1 MATVIKIDDELES
14 RVEDLA
20 RRQQR
25 STDWILRQA
34 LQQYVEREE
43 NRAAFQNDALKAW
56 QDYQAT
62 GQHVTHA
69 EADAWL
75 ARLEDGDD
83 ADLPRWHS

>member
-1 MATVIKIDDELES
+1 MIKIDDELES

-25 STDWILRQA
+25 STGWILDQA
-34 LQQYVEREE
+34 LRQYVDREE
-43 NRAAFQNDALKAW
+43 SRAAFQKDALKAW
-56 QDYQAT
+56 RDYQAT
-62 GQHVTHA
+62 GQHVTQA
-69 EADAWL
+69 QADAWL